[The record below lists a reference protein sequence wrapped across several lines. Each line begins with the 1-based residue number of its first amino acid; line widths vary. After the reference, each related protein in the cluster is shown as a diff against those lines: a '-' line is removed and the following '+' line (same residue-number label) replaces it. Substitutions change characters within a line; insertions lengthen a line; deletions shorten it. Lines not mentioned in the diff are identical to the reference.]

1 MGLVAGGRLAV
12 WREAARAGRRA
23 VDLLSLASHTEID
36 AGKKKR
42 EEKKREEKKRKKERR
57 KGRKE
62 EMVVVR
68 WWAGGGAEMVAYEL
82 QDSGIKVPPAT
93 KKGNNGRGSGDRN
106 SS

>member
-12 WREAARAGRRA
+12 WREAARAGWRA

-42 EEKKREEKKRKKERR
+42 KEKKRKKERR

-62 EMVVVR
+62 EVVVVR
-68 WWAGGGAEMVAYEL
+68 WWAGGGAEMVGE
-82 QDSGIKVPPAT
+82 K
-93 KKGNNGRGSGDRN
+93 
-106 SS
+106 